1 VHDVTHVFAYAH
13 PRLGPVSLSISF
25 QRTVVRYVR
34 CSVRSMLKNHFTVLA
49 FVLCLGGIGS
59 GQDSPHTT
67 PSTAAPCRSTLKP
80 VELAGKYEIKI
91 PGCFTM
97 GRGANEIATV
107 MGTYFFNAPQPDST
121 TIRVEVLP
129 YAGEI
134 PINKDTGKL
143 VAAATGDLTCEVES
157 VPDPTALAAE
167 GGTPPLTRY
176 FTIADNRDVYYGC
189 TVIDNAYECSM
200 NSPCPLPWPPKSRY
214 TTEYAFAV
222 FDKETRLII
231 EFTGSH
237 NGPSKRVTGFK
248 GDGRLLRDTIVP
260 SLTRIK

>member
-1 VHDVTHVFAYAH
+1 
-13 PRLGPVSLSISF
+13 
-25 QRTVVRYVR
+25 
-34 CSVRSMLKNHFTVLA
+34 MLKNHFTVLT

-59 GQDSPHTT
+59 GQNSPHTT
-67 PSTAAPCRSTLKP
+67 PSTAAPCGSRLKP
-80 VELAGKYEIKI
+80 VELAGKYKI
-91 PGCFTM
+91 QIPDCFTM
-97 GRGANEIATV
+97 GRVANEIAAV
-107 MGTYFFNAPQPDST
+107 PIYFINALPPDST
-121 TIRVEVLP
+121 TIQVEVLP

-143 VAAATGDLTCEVES
+143 VAPATGPLTCEIES
-157 VPDPTALAAE
+157 LPDPVALRAD

-176 FTIADNRDVYYGC
+176 FTLADDRDVYYGC

-222 FDKETRLII
+222 FDKETRLIV

-237 NGPSKRVTGFK
+237 DGPSKKVTGFK

>member
-1 VHDVTHVFAYAH
+1 
-13 PRLGPVSLSISF
+13 
-25 QRTVVRYVR
+25 
-34 CSVRSMLKNHFTVLA
+34 MLKNHFTVLT

-59 GQDSPHTT
+59 GQTSPHTT
-67 PSTAAPCRSTLKP
+67 PSTAALCGSRLKP
-80 VELAGKYEIKI
+80 VELAGKYKVQI
-91 PGCFTM
+91 PDCFTM
-97 GRGANEIATV
+97 GRVANFAAVSI
-107 MGTYFFNAPQPDST
+107 YFFNAPPPDST
-121 TIRVEVLP
+121 TIQVEVLP

-134 PINKDTGKL
+134 NINKDTGKL

-157 VPDPTALAAE
+157 LQDPVALGAD

-189 TVIDNAYECSM
+189 TVFDKAYECTM
-200 NSPCPLPWPPKSRY
+200 NSPCPSLPWPPKSKSRY

-222 FDKETRLII
+222 FDKETRLIV

-237 NGPSKRVTGFK
+237 DGPSKKVIGFK

>member
-1 VHDVTHVFAYAH
+1 MAVTQTNYHLLVVILVMSVFSVAGTQTRA
-13 PRLGPVSLSISF
+13 LGQSKITGKPEHIK
-25 QRTVVRYVR
+25 
-34 CSVRSMLKNHFTVLA
+34 LK
-49 FVLCLGGIGS
+49 
-59 GQDSPHTT
+59 
-67 PSTAAPCRSTLKP
+67 R
-80 VELAGKYEIKI
+80 VELDGKYSIDV
-91 PGCFTM
+91 PAYLS
-97 GRGANEIATV
+97 ANRLSDAAVPFYAFESQL
-107 MGTYFFNAPQPDST
+107 PHST

-134 PINKDTGKL
+134 PMNKDTGKL
-143 VAAATGDLTCEVES
+143 VAPATGDLTCEVES
-157 VPDPTALAAE
+157 LPDPLALRAD

-200 NSPCPLPWPPKSRY
+200 NSPCPLPVRRESRY
-214 TTEYAFAV
+214 TTQYAFAV
-222 FDKETRLII
+222 FDKETRLIV

-237 NGPSKRVTGFK
+237 DGPSKKVTGFK